1 MAKQGRRILVSGASG
16 LIGSALLRAVRSES
30 AEVVRLV
37 RGPRG
42 EVPGVVFWNLKKP
55 QSAVHPVAL
64 EDFDAV
70 VHLAG
75 ANVGRRWTKKYR
87 EEIVSSR
94 VTSTKALCET
104 LALVHRPPRVL
115 LCASAVGYYGNRGD
129 EVLSEESGAG
139 SGFLAETCVA
149 WEAAT
154 EAAKGAGIRVAHLRF
169 GVVVDREGGALSKML
184 PMFRKGLGG
193 TLGSGRQWMSWISLR
208 DAVRAVLFLM
218 DHGELCGSFNITS
231 PNPVTNRTFT
241 HALAHAVH
249 RPAILPVPAFPLRL
263 VFGSMA
269 NESVLAS
276 CRAVPKRLEEAGFA
290 FKDPE
295 IQPALSALLG

>member
-1 MAKQGRRILVSGASG
+1 LVSGASG

-30 AEVVRLV
+30 AEVVRLM

-42 EVPGVVFWNLKKP
+42 AVPGVVFWNLKKP
-55 QSAVHPVAL
+55 QTAVHPVAL
-64 EDFDAV
+64 EDFNAV

-94 VTSTKALCET
+94 VASTRALCET
-104 LALVHRPPRVL
+104 LAQVHRPPRVL
-115 LCASAVGYYGNRGD
+115 LCASAVGYYGNRGN

-139 SGFLAETCVA
+139 SGFLAETCHA
-149 WEAAT
+149 WESATQAA
-154 EAAKGAGIRVAHLRF
+154 EEAGIRVAHLRF
-169 GVVVDREGGALSKML
+169 GVVLHHEGGALAKML

-193 TLGSGRQWMSWISLR
+193 TLGSGRQWMSWVSLR
-208 DAVRAVLFLM
+208 DAVRAILFLM
-218 DHGELCGSFNITS
+218 DREELAGSFNVTS

-241 HALAHAVH
+241 HALAHALH
-249 RPAILPVPAFPLRL
+249 RPALLPVPAFPLRL
-263 VFGSMA
+263 AFGSMA

-276 CRAVPKRLEEAGFA
+276 CRAVPRRLHEAGFT
-290 FKDPE
+290 FQDGE
-295 IQPALSALLG
+295 IQSTLAALLG